1 MTGNEVT
8 KIPDSELID
17 LEAIKLKKFE
27 EKHKPLT
34 EEQQSF
40 AKEQSKEAQVQ
51 YTKDQSEIEKNLLSF
66 LNREEPLLGPE
77 GNVLAWVKD
86 IPYFQLLDMLPKS
99 AVEGIDV
106 GDNPDPSKVL
116 AALKGE
122 QTEYMFKLMAEL
134 ITVPKKDWVWWRSS
148 STKLFIEAFN
158 NHLEKRMKQAM
169 SEVRFF

>member
-1 MTGNEVT
+1 MSNDIKVVPIEEMV
-8 KIPDSELID
+8 D
-17 LEAIKLKKFE
+17 LEALKLKKFE
-27 EKHKPLT
+27 AKHKPLT

-40 AKEQSKEAQVQ
+40 AKEQSKEAQTQ
-51 YTKDQSEIEKNLLSF
+51 YTKDQSEVEKNLLSF
-66 LNREEPLLGPE
+66 LSREEPLLGPS

-99 AVEGIDV
+99 AIEGIEV
-106 GDNPDPSKVL
+106 GDNPDPSKVV

-134 ITVPKKDWVWWRSS
+134 ITVPKKDWEWWRSN

-158 NHLEKRMKQAM
+158 DHLEKRMKQAM